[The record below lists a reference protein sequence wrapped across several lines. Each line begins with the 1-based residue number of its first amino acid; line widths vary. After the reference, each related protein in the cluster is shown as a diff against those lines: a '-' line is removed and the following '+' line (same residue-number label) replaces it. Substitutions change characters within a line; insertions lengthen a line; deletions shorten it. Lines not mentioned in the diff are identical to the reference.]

1 MYFPMFDDD
10 GHEIQDEAR
19 RERYRLS
26 EQAERIK
33 AFLND
38 VLTEVGIEF
47 EGVGDFHRVVQDLQ
61 RLRNDDADLAPEA
74 ERLLNRAA
82 TIDLDIRRHIW
93 FIRRR
98 ELPID
103 TDDYFT

>member
-74 ERLLNRAA
+74 ERLLTRAA
-82 TIDLDIRRHIW
+82 VIDWDIRHHIW
-93 FIRRR
+93 YIRKN

-103 TDDYFT
+103 TEDYFT